1 MRLLHTADWHLG
13 RIFHGVHLT
22 DDQAHALDQLLLMVQ
37 EVRPDAVLIA
47 GDIYDRAVPPP
58 DAVSLLDDVLSRLV
72 LRLKVPVIICAGNH
86 DSPHRLGFGNQLLR
100 RQGLHVVGVMP
111 RRPEE
116 LRVSLEDRHGPLQ
129 VYALPYAEP
138 PVVRA
143 HLGDRAGASADAD
156 ADADARADEAS
167 SAAAQLQ
174 LQLDLLQPGRSG
186 ERDDGVGVGDEEVPR
201 AIRTHDEATRARV
214 AQIRAIH
221 PAGQRAVLMAHAFVE
236 GGRTSDSERPI
247 SFSSQGLVSAAR
259 FEGFDYVALG
269 HLHRPQRV
277 TDAIHYAGS
286 LLKYSFAEAD
296 DLKSASLVELD
307 ARGRSSVEI
316 LPLTPRRDL
325 RRIEGTL
332 AELLAPPAA
341 GQSAQDYLL
350 VSLLDRGPIL
360 DAMGRLHEIYPNVL
374 HIERPVLGLEAERLL
389 EPATRGQ
396 LDETELFA
404 SFFSQVTGEA
414 LSEEQQ
420 HAFAAIVNELRRKER
435 EAS

>member
-22 DDQAHALDQLLLMVQ
+22 GDQAHALEQLLLMVQ

-72 LRLKVPVIICAGNH
+72 LRLKVPVIISAGNH

-111 RRPEE
+111 QRPEE
-116 LRVSLEDRHGPLQ
+116 LRISLEDRHGPLQ

-143 HLGDRAGASADAD
+143 HLGERGEEAG
-156 ADADARADEAS
+156 ADEARG
-167 SAAAQLQ
+167 AVAQ
-174 LQLDLLQPGRSG
+174 LQLDLDPGRPE
-186 ERDDGVGVGDEEVPR
+186 EREDLEAGLQ

-277 TDAIHYAGS
+277 TDSIHYAGS

-307 ARGRSSVEI
+307 AQGRSSVEI

-360 DAMGRLHEIYPNVL
+360 DAMGRLHEVYPNVL

-389 EPATRGQ
+389 EPVTRGQ

-404 SFFSQVTGEA
+404 AFFNQVTGEA
-414 LSEEQQ
+414 LNEEQQ
-420 HAFAAIVNELRRKER
+420 RAFAAIVNELRRKER

>member
-22 DDQAHALDQLLLMVQ
+22 GDQAHALDQLLLMVQ
-37 EVRPDAVLIA
+37 EVRPDAVLIS

-72 LRLKVPVIICAGNH
+72 LRLKVPVIISAGNH

-111 RRPEE
+111 PRPEE

-138 PVVRA
+138 PMVRA
-143 HLGDRAGASADAD
+143 HLGDRAGEADTAADAD
-156 ADADARADEAS
+156 ADPDETS
-167 SAAAQLQ
+167 GAAAQLQ
-174 LQLDLLQPGRSG
+174 LDLLEPRRPG
-186 ERDDGVGVGDEEVPR
+186 ERDDGEEDHG

-214 AQIRAIH
+214 ARLRAIH

-269 HLHRPQRV
+269 HLHRPQQV
-277 TDAIHYAGS
+277 TDSIHYAGS

-307 ARGRSSVEI
+307 ARGRSSVEV

-332 AELLAPPAA
+332 AELLARPAA

-360 DAMGRLHEIYPNVL
+360 DAMGRLHEVYPNVL
-374 HIERPVLGLEAERLL
+374 HIERPALGPEAERLL
-389 EPATRGQ
+389 EPSVARGQ

-404 SFFSQVTGEA
+404 SFFGQVTGEE

-420 HAFAAIVNELRRKER
+420 RAFSAIVNELRRTER